1 MKKYISMVLVWV
13 ALLCAFN
20 GVAQETNAVVSTNI
34 VPVVSTNIVPVVST
48 NAEPP
53 VVSTNV
59 VPVVST
65 NAEPPA
71 VSTNVVPA
79 VALVYVQKWPRPLM
93 FDGSVW
99 GDPTPAQCR
108 AAGYELEAN
117 RPPPTAEELSIAA
130 AQALAAAQVAAAN
143 AAAAQ
148 AEQDA
153 RNAAILAEQTAK
165 TSRIQAYR
173 DAYANGTGQLCALA
187 GIPVVRVLTM
197 EQIQEAVMPLLD
209 GPYAGMVNGIL
220 ILLTNLEMKLTKEDG
235 PNALDNI

>member
-1 MKKYISMVLVWV
+1 MKKSVNMILVWV
-13 ALLCAFN
+13 ALLWVFN
-20 GVAQETNAVVSTNI
+20 GVAQETNVVSTNTT
-34 VPVVSTNIVPVVST
+34 PVVSTNIVPVV
-48 NAEPP
+48 
-53 VVSTNV
+53 
-59 VPVVST
+59 VP
-65 NAEPPA
+65 
-71 VSTNVVPA
+71 
-79 VALVYVQKWPRPLM
+79 VYVQKWPRPLI

-117 RPPPTAEELSIAA
+117 RPPPPPPSAEELAQAA
-130 AQALAAAQVAAAN
+130 AQALAAAQVAASN

-153 RNAAILAEQTAK
+153 INAAILAEQTAK
-165 TSRIQAYR
+165 TNRIQAYR
-173 DAYANGTGQLCALA
+173 YAYANGTGQLCALA

-197 EQIQEAVMPLLD
+197 EQIQEAVMPLLS